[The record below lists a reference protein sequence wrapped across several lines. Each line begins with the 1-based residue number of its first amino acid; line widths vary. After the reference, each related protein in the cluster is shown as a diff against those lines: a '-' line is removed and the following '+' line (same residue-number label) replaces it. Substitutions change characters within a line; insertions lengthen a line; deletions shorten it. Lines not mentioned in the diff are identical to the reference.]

1 MKTKQ
6 VRELATNRI
15 KAGYPAIEELDFASR
30 LRKEDKDGDLL
41 RLIGHN
47 EEFLGL
53 GYLGKE
59 NRSVGW
65 MLTDQEET
73 IDQYFFQKL
82 FMDAKAKRGSLYADE
97 GTNAFRVFNGAGDG
111 LGGLTIDYYNDYYVV
126 SLYNQGIYRF
136 LDAIQQALF
145 DVFKEAKGIYEKKNV
160 AGKPTQ
166 SRLIHGEEAP
176 EPHLVRENGIRYAT
190 YLNDGWMTG
199 IFLDQRHVR
208 AAMMNQYAVGKRL
221 LNLFSYTGAF
231 SVAGAMGGATQTVNI
246 DLANRSKELTAE
258 QFEVNGLN
266 PDDHEIRVIDTAS
279 YLDYAKKHALEFG
292 VIVIDPPTFARSKAG
307 TWRIEEDYPQVIAD
321 SLAVLETGGT
331 LIASTNAW
339 MLSADEFYNLILAG
353 FKQAGVDGE
362 VIETYGLPEDFP
374 TNRQYIESQYL
385 KVFVLRKLN

>member
-30 LRKEDKDGDLL
+30 LSKEDKDGDLL

-126 SLYNQGIYRF
+126 SLYNQGIYS
-136 LDAIQQALF
+136 I
-145 DVFKEAKGIYEKKNV
+145 
-160 AGKPTQ
+160 
-166 SRLIHGEEAP
+166 
-176 EPHLVRENGIRYAT
+176 
-190 YLNDGWMTG
+190 
-199 IFLDQRHVR
+199 
-208 AAMMNQYAVGKRL
+208 
-221 LNLFSYTGAF
+221 
-231 SVAGAMGGATQTVNI
+231 
-246 DLANRSKELTAE
+246 
-258 QFEVNGLN
+258 
-266 PDDHEIRVIDTAS
+266 
-279 YLDYAKKHALEFG
+279 
-292 VIVIDPPTFARSKAG
+292 
-307 TWRIEEDYPQVIAD
+307 
-321 SLAVLETGGT
+321 
-331 LIASTNAW
+331 
-339 MLSADEFYNLILAG
+339 
-353 FKQAGVDGE
+353 
-362 VIETYGLPEDFP
+362 
-374 TNRQYIESQYL
+374 
-385 KVFVLRKLN
+385 